1 MSALM
6 ATRGQ
11 LRDMGMAFR
20 RLGLDEREAIVACIW
35 FIVQRG
41 VESRKELTA
50 REASAV
56 LDGLE
61 DWERARA
68 IRRSA

>member
-20 RLGLDEREAIVACIW
+20 RLGLDARESIVACIW
-35 FIVQRG
+35 FIVRRS

-50 REASAV
+50 KEASAV

-61 DWERARA
+61 GWEKVRAR
-68 IRRSA
+68 RRSA